1 MKRALAVLIAASIGL
16 GLMPATAGA
25 GAPKQTEEG
34 TIALPAPFTD
44 DSGCFAGLHR
54 RGAILTMENN
64 NGVIGW
70 HFDVDPKTWNKKFTL
85 EPSGGFGTVDMDILF
100 YQEFGTPQQ
109 VVEDPQGAGNPA
121 SVGFQTREPGGETGK
136 VPKTFNKAI
145 ICIYSGALYQG
156 GGADF
161 TYTAG

>member
-1 MKRALAVLIAASIGL
+1 MRKTLGIILASALLFGL
-16 GLMPATAGA
+16 APGSAGA
-25 GAPKQTEEG
+25 VAPKQTEEG
-34 TIALPAPFTD
+34 TILLPAPFTD

-54 RGAILTMENN
+54 RGAIMTMENN
-64 NGVIGW
+64 NGVVGW
-70 HFDVDPKTWNKKFTL
+70 HFDVDHKTWNKKFVL
-85 EPSGGFGTVDMDILF
+85 EPSGGVGTIDLDILF

-109 VVEDPQGAGNPA
+109 VVEDPGGAGAPT
-121 SVGFQTREPGGETGK
+121 SVGFQTREAGGEKGK
-136 VPKTFNKAI
+136 VPKKFNKAI